1 MSKADTGSETK
12 NNAWLMWCIGLA
24 AVTAVGFVATN
35 IYLHRTNL
43 QLQEDL
49 AQRQQFINES
59 IRLSRF
65 NTQLIQA
72 LATLAAQS
80 DDQAIRNL
88 LATQGIT
95 FTVNLPESDAGTAQE
110 NVDG

>member
-1 MSKADTGSETK
+1 MSKDDTSSEMK

-35 IYLHRTNL
+35 IYLHRTNQ

-95 FTVNLPESDAGTAQE
+95 FTVNLPEPDPGIAQE
-110 NVDG
+110 NVDD